1 VELFSPHPLF
11 SVEFITGIWFL
22 SFVAASDTQP
32 EPNNMTATEPTRNSI
47 ASLITNTEV
56 LKMLK
61 SLEDSKCF
69 TIQKD
74 LKAGTI
80 RALHGKNQL
89 RVFVALRKGE
99 SSAPWIVR
107 MHSKLFV

>member
-1 VELFSPHPLF
+1 MWDCLL
-11 SVEFITGIWFL
+11 
-22 SFVAASDTQP
+22 VAASDTQP

-99 SSAPWIVR
+99 MGAPWIVR